1 MAFSIEKDERYR
13 NIILLDVVTV
23 VVDVFPTAPHGEVA

>member
-13 NIILLDVVTV
+13 NIILLGVVTL
-23 VVDVFPTAPHGEVA
+23 DVFSTVSQSISRLR

>member
-13 NIILLDVVTV
+13 NIILLGVVTL
-23 VVDVFPTAPHGEVA
+23 DVFPTASHGETA